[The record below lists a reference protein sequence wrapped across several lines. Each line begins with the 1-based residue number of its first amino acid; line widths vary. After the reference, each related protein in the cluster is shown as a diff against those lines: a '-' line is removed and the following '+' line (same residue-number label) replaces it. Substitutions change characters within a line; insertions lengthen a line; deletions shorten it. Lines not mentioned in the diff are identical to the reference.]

1 MTKISLI
8 GASGFVGTRL
18 IELLKQQDNH
28 TLLNVDKNQS
38 RFYPEI
44 TAIADTRDKEKLKS
58 LLQGQDLVV
67 LLAAEHRD
75 DVSPTSLY
83 YDVNVEGTRNVL
95 EAMETCGVKRIIF
108 TSSVAV
114 YGLNKTN
121 PNEAH
126 PADPFNHYGKSK
138 WQAEEVLREWYH
150 RDPQNR
156 NLNILRPTVIFGERN
171 RGNVYNLLKQISSG
185 KFLMVGKGDNVKS
198 MAYVGNV
205 VAFIHFLI
213 REKTAGYQVFNYV
226 DKPDFTTNELVKHV
240 GKVLQKHIPTV
251 HIPYWLG
258 MLGGYCFDVQ
268 AFVTRKKLP
277 VSAVRVK
284 KFCATTKFD
293 AQAAHN
299 SGFQAPHSLGEGL
312 ARTLKYEFLHPQPDN
327 ITFVSE

>member
-1 MTKISLI
+1 MNISLI

-28 TLLNVDKNQS
+28 VLHNVDKSQS

-44 TAIADTRDKEKLKS
+44 TAIADVRDKEKLKS
-58 LLQGQDLVV
+58 LLQGQDVV
-67 LLAAEHRD
+67 ILLAAEHRD
-75 DVSPTSLY
+75 DVSPVSLY

-95 EAMETCGVKRIIF
+95 EAMDTCGVKRIIF

-114 YGLNKTN
+114 YGLNKNN

-138 WQAEEVLREWYH
+138 WQAEEALREWYH
-150 RDPQNR
+150 KDPQNR

-185 KFLMVGKGDNVKS
+185 KFLMVGKGHNVKS

-205 VAFIHFLI
+205 VTFIHFLI

-240 GKVLQKHIPTV
+240 SKVLQKHIPTV

-258 MLGGYCFDVQ
+258 MFGGYCFNVLT
-268 AFVTRKKLP
+268 FITRKKFP
-277 VSAVRVK
+277 ISSVRVK

-299 SGFQAPHSLGEGL
+299 SGFQAPCSLSEGL
-312 ARTLKYEFLHPQPDN
+312 ERTLKYEFLHPQPDN

>member
-1 MTKISLI
+1 MKIALI

-18 IELLKQQDNH
+18 IELLKKQGNP
-28 TLLNVDKNQS
+28 TLLNIDKNQS
-38 RFYPEI
+38 HFYPEI
-44 TAIADTRDKEKLKS
+44 TAIADVRDKGKLKS
-58 LLQGQDLVV
+58 LLSGQDMVV
-67 LLAAEHRD
+67 LLAAAHRD

-114 YGLNKTN
+114 YGLNKNN
-121 PNEAH
+121 PDETH

-138 WQAEEVLREWYH
+138 WQAEEVLRMWYYK
-150 RDPQNR
+150 DPQNR

-185 KFLMVGKGDNVKS
+185 RFLMVGKGNNVKS

-205 VAFIHFLI
+205 VAVIHFLTH
-213 REKTAGYQVFNYV
+213 EKITGYQVFNYV
-226 DKPDFTTNELVKHV
+226 DKPDFTTNELVKQV

-251 HIPYWLG
+251 RVPYWLG
-258 MLGGYCFDVQ
+258 MFGGYCFDAL

-277 VSAVRVK
+277 VSSVRVK

-293 AQAAHN
+293 AQAVHS
-299 SGFQAPHSLGEGL
+299 SGFQAPYSLSEGL
-312 ARTLKYEFLHPQPDN
+312 ERTLKYEFLHPQLDN
-327 ITFVSE
+327 ITFMSE

>member
-1 MTKISLI
+1 MKISLI

-18 IELLKQQDNH
+18 VELLKQQGNYALH
-28 TLLNVDKNQS
+28 NIDKSQS

-44 TAIADTRDKEKLKS
+44 TTIADVRDKEKLKS
-58 LLQGQDLVV
+58 LLPGQDMVI

-114 YGLNKTN
+114 YGLNKNN

-138 WQAEEVLREWYH
+138 WQAEEALRKWYH
-150 RDPQNR
+150 KDTQNR

-185 KFLMVGKGDNVKS
+185 KFLMVGKGNNIKS
-198 MAYVGNV
+198 MTYVGNV

-240 GKVLQKHIPTV
+240 SKVLQKHIPTM

-258 MLGGYCFDVQ
+258 MFGGYCFNVLT
-268 AFVTRKKLP
+268 FITRKKFP
-277 VSAVRVK
+277 ISSVRVK

-293 AQAAHN
+293 AQVAHN
-299 SGFQAPHSLGEGL
+299 SGFQVPYSLGEGL
-312 ARTLKYEFLHPQPDN
+312 ERTLKYEFLHPQSDN

>member
-1 MTKISLI
+1 MKISLI

-18 IELLKQQDNH
+18 VELLKQQDNH
-28 TLLNVDKNQS
+28 VLHNIDKSQS

-44 TAIADTRDKEKLKS
+44 TAIADVRDKEKLKS
-58 LLQGQDLVV
+58 LLSGQDVVV

-75 DVSPTSLY
+75 DVSPVSLY

-95 EAMETCGVKRIIF
+95 EAMDTCGVKRIIF

-114 YGLNKTN
+114 YGLNKNN
-121 PNEAH
+121 PNETH

-138 WQAEEVLREWYH
+138 WQAEEVLRDWH
-150 RDPQNR
+150 HKDPQNR

-185 KFLMVGKGDNVKS
+185 KFLMVGKGNNEKS

-213 REKTAGYQVFNYV
+213 HEKTTGCQVFNYV

-240 GKVLQKHIPTV
+240 SKVLQKHIPTV

-258 MLGGYCFDVQ
+258 MLGGYCFDVLTLI
-268 AFVTRKKLP
+268 TRKKFP
-277 VSAVRVK
+277 ISAVRVK

-293 AQAAHN
+293 AQAAHS
-299 SGFQAPHSLGEGL
+299 SGFQAPYSLGEGL
-312 ARTLKYEFLHPQPDN
+312 ERTLKYEFLHPQPDN